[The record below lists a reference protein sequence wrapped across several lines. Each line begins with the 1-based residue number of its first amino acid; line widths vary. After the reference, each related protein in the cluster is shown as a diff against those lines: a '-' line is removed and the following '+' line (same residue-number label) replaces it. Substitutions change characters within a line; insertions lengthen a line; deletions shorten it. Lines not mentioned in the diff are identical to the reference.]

1 MEPAGRVLI
10 VGAQIASG
18 PEARLVVN
26 TGAGTSALGRIEGLL
41 GLDFLRALSGPIA
54 DACAGRGAPDCFAV
68 SEFSPAHEFFCSRKL
83 RLAPQDYSPWTPR
96 LDRLSGRSYPPAS
109 RHPCALDLVGSAL
122 DEHGADG
129 KSPGHARLPRMRA
142 SLVLDLEGFRTLLRS
157 AVSS

>member
-68 SEFSPAHEFFCSRKL
+68 SEFSPAHDLPGKPRAVFEQAADVGDLADVLGAVVDDADQAHANGHGRIPAGVDHAVH
-83 RLAPQDYSPWTPR
+83 RLARDAFEVLERAPVDGRVVVHTP
-96 LDRLSGRSYPPAS
+96 
-109 RHPCALDLVGSAL
+109 
-122 DEHGADG
+122 
-129 KSPGHARLPRMRA
+129 
-142 SLVLDLEGFRTLLRS
+142 
-157 AVSS
+157 SSVRKYTG